1 MAWMD
6 ALHKSDC
13 VHNAHCVRMVRHMNN
28 NRWKYDFRYHSNY
41 IDCCCFT
48 SSLPL
53 SLSLPLIPLS
63 NALLDGFYH
72 YVNIVVVVVWCVC
85 ILHSGTHS
93 CQLQFDVLGPIR
105 RISEYQREHN
115 EASRDIG
122 KYISNPINAY
132 LLTKR
137 LTSDWKAVE
146 QVMAHDVS
154 SRK

>member
-1 MAWMD
+1 MIVCAYTRVN
-6 ALHKSDC
+6 C
-13 VHNAHCVRMVRHMNN
+13 
-28 NRWKYDFRYHSNY
+28 NR
-41 IDCCCFT
+41 IQ
-48 SSLPL
+48 
-53 SLSLPLIPLS
+53 I
-63 NALLDGFYH
+63 
-72 YVNIVVVVVWCVC
+72 
-85 ILHSGTHS
+85 
-93 CQLQFDVLGPIR
+93 DVLGFVR
-105 RISEYQREHN
+105 RISEYQREHD

>member
-1 MAWMD
+1 MSNIISIVYNVLTRANCNSID
-6 ALHKSDC
+6 IGLH
-13 VHNAHCVRMVRHMNN
+13 
-28 NRWKYDFRYHSNY
+28 
-41 IDCCCFT
+41 
-48 SSLPL
+48 
-53 SLSLPLIPLS
+53 
-63 NALLDGFYH
+63 GF
-72 YVNIVVVVVWCVC
+72 
-85 ILHSGTHS
+85 
-93 CQLQFDVLGPIR
+93 IR

-115 EASRDIG
+115 EASRDIS

>member
-1 MAWMD
+1 MLCIKAIVCTM
-6 ALHKSDC
+6 HTVC
-13 VHNAHCVRMVRHMNN
+13 V
-28 NRWKYDFRYHSNY
+28 WSGTWII
-41 IDCCCFT
+41 IDGNTIFVII
-48 SSLPL
+48 
-53 SLSLPLIPLS
+53 LIIL
-63 NALLDGFYH
+63 
-72 YVNIVVVVVWCVC
+72 IVVVSLLLSHSLFLCHSSPFRMHYLMAFTTMSISLWLWYGVC